1 MKGNFVVSTGNTD
14 RAGVVVVIFSN
25 NTIEADNF
33 VVSTGVNSILQ
44 EFKEVFKDQI
54 QLHPMYE
61 KELKTTHFRAQWG
74 SILVSL
80 SVKYVLKLLD
90 HRSD

>member
-1 MKGNFVVSTGNTD
+1 MKGNFVVSTRNTD
-14 RAGVVVVIFSN
+14 RAEVVVVIFSN

-61 KELKTTHFRAQWG
+61 KELMA
-74 SILVSL
+74 LVPGELAKHAVSEGTKAVTKFT
-80 SVKYVLKLLD
+80 SA
-90 HRSD
+90 